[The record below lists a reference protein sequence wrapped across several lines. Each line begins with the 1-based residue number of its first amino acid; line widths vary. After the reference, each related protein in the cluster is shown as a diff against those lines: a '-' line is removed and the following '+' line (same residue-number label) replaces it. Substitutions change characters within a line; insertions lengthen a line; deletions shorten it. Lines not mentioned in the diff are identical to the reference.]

1 MIIDEG
7 EFDVCMEEIQ
17 KRDIINEDFI
27 THIKARETD
36 KTQKY
41 YVYTRLKG
49 CFLYVI
55 NKREQI
61 IIPTEKQLI
70 NELDRIDL
78 SEEDMNQI
86 FINTIND

>member
-1 MIIDEG
+1 MNLMP
-7 EFDVCMEEIQ
+7 VW
-17 KRDIINEDFI
+17 KRFKSGNIINEDFI
-27 THIKARETD
+27 THIKVRETD
-36 KTQKY
+36 KIQKA

-61 IIPTEKQLI
+61 VMPTEKQLMH
-70 NELDRIDL
+70 ELDRIDM

-86 FINTIND
+86 FINTIK

>member
-1 MIIDEG
+1 M
-7 EFDVCMEEIQ
+7 
-17 KRDIINEDFI
+17 
-27 THIKARETD
+27 
-36 KTQKY
+36 
-41 YVYTRLKG
+41 YTRLKG